1 MYYHLNQPLL
11 HDYNLLPQSQTCK
24 ICQNFHHN
32 NLPKHHWILHGG
44 DDDDRD
50 HGGYDY
56 YFQADLVWPRFAR
69 QARQVKEPE
78 KKQIEIKYVIDI
90 GKMTDY

>member
-1 MYYHLNQPLL
+1 MYHLNQPLL
-11 HDYNLLPQSQTCK
+11 LYYNLLPQSQTCK

-44 DDDDRD
+44 DDGDRD
-50 HGGYDY
+50 HGYDY
-56 YFQADLVWPRFAR
+56 YFQEDLVWPRFAR

-78 KKQIEIKYVIDI
+78 KKTKLKSNRYAI
-90 GKMTDY
+90 

>member
-1 MYYHLNQPLL
+1 MILSPSVYHLNQPLL
-11 HDYNLLPQSQTCK
+11 LDYNLLPQSQTCK

-44 DDDDRD
+44 DDDDRGRD
-50 HGGYDY
+50 HGYDY

-78 KKQIEIKYVIDI
+78 KKVIKIKYTI
-90 GKMTDY
+90 